1 MHSHLNDVINVDWFA
16 QLVLPIVSLV
26 DAGGP
31 VIYAIFVVAS
41 LLWLLLLER
50 YWFIYREH
58 PRNLRHCLA
67 RWDECSDDWYGRKIR
82 DEFQSILSI
91 ALNQHIITIKMLI
104 ALCPLLGL
112 LGTVMG
118 MIDVFDVLALTGTGN
133 ARAMADS
140 ISRATIPTM
149 AGMVVALSGL
159 YFCANLGRRV
169 KNESFRLRE
178 DFQRDNLA

>member
-1 MHSHLNDVINVDWFA
+1 MDWVYQGIA
-16 QLVLPIVSLV
+16 SVEAIVE
-26 DAGGP
+26 AGGP
-31 VIYAIFVVAS
+31 VIYFIIAVAL
-41 LLWLLLLER
+41 LLWLLILER
-50 YWFIYREH
+50 YWFIFREH
-58 PRNLRHCLA
+58 PKNLLYCLR
-67 RWDECSDDWYGRKIR
+67 RWESQSDQNWYGRKIR
-82 DEFQSILSI
+82 EELISSLSVALSHHI
-91 ALNQHIITIKMLI
+91 ATIKTLI

-118 MIDVFDVLALTGTGN
+118 MIEVFDVLAETGTGN

-159 YFCANLGRRV
+159 YFSANLGRRV

-178 DFQRDNLA
+178 DFQR